1 MLRTH
6 AGARCAPPTGA
17 VVIEALVLTGFLG
30 SGKTTL
36 LGHLLRQP
44 QFSHT
49 AVIINEFGEVGL
61 DHDLIEASEDS
72 LIELA
77 TGCLCCKLR
86 NDIATTIHDLLWRRD
101 QGKVTPFSRVV
112 IETSGLADP
121 APILQTLMTDPTIA
135 ARIAVAGVVATVDA
149 VNGSD
154 TLFREGISIKQ
165 VALAD
170 RLVVTKA
177 DLANGEQFSLVR
189 RMRALNATAPIFY
202 ANYGEIDAR
211 CLFDGTLHDALLE
224 SLDVRL
230 RLDTSAIASDHAD
243 GGHDVNT
250 FTILRGEPIRAVAL
264 TLLLEALSDHCGAD
278 LLRLKGI
285 VNILE
290 SPDQPA
296 VIHGVQH
303 VFHPPS
309 WLPRWPSD
317 DRRSRIVFITRSV
330 PRRWV
335 EVLLDAIDAEV
346 AAASSGQ

>member
-1 MLRTH
+1 M
-6 AGARCAPPTGA
+6 
-17 VVIEALVLTGFLG
+17 IEALVLTGFLG

-44 QFSHT
+44 EFSHT

-86 NDIATTIHDLLWRRD
+86 NDIATTIHDLLRRRD
-101 QGKVTPFSRVV
+101 QGKVTPFSRLV

-121 APILQTLMTDPTIA
+121 APILQTLMTDATIA
-135 ARIAVAGVVATVDA
+135 GRIAVAGVVAMVDA

-154 TLFREGISIKQ
+154 ILFGEGIFIKQ

-170 RLVVTKA
+170 RLVVTKT
-177 DLANGEQFSLVR
+177 DLANATPLSLIRRVR
-189 RMRALNATAPIFY
+189 TLNATAPIVY
-202 ANYGEIDAR
+202 ANNGQIDAR
-211 CLFDGTLHDALLE
+211 RLFDGTLHEAFVK
-224 SLDVRL
+224 SLDVRSQ
-230 RLDTSAIASDHAD
+230 LDTSTIAQGPAH

-250 FTILRGEPIRAVAL
+250 FTIVRREPIRAVAL

-278 LLRLKGI
+278 LLRIKGI

-303 VFHPPS
+303 VFHPPC
-309 WLPRWPSD
+309 WLPRWPSN
-317 DRRSRIVFITRSV
+317 DRRSRIVFITRDV

-335 EVLLDAIDAEV
+335 ELLLDAIDAEV
-346 AAASSGQ
+346 AAVSPGG

>member
-1 MLRTH
+1 
-6 AGARCAPPTGA
+6 
-17 VVIEALVLTGFLG
+17 VIEALVLTGFLG

-44 QFSHT
+44 EFSHT

-61 DHDLIEASEDS
+61 DHELIEASEDS

-86 NDIATTIHDLLWRRD
+86 NDIATTICDLLQRRD

-121 APILQTLMTDPTIA
+121 APILQTMMTDATIA

-149 VNGSD
+149 VNRSD
-154 TLFREGISIKQ
+154 TLFQDGIFIKQ

-170 RLVVTKA
+170 RLVVTKT
-177 DLANGEQFSLVR
+177 DLADAKQSLIR
-189 RMRALNATAPIFY
+189 RIRALNATAPIFY
-202 ANYGEIDAR
+202 ANHGQIDAR
-211 CLFDGTLHDALLE
+211 RLFDGTLHDAFVK
-224 SLDVRL
+224 SFDVRSQF
-230 RLDTSAIASDHAD
+230 DTSTTAQGHAH

-250 FTILRGEPIRAVAL
+250 FAILRREPIRAVAL

-317 DRRSRIVFITRSV
+317 DRRSRIVFITRGV

-335 EVLLDAIDAEV
+335 ELLLDAIDAEV
-346 AAASSGQ
+346 AAVSSKECCSAT

>member
-1 MLRTH
+1 
-6 AGARCAPPTGA
+6 
-17 VVIEALVLTGFLG
+17 VIEALVLTGFLG

-44 QFSHT
+44 EFSHT
-49 AVIINEFGEVGL
+49 AVIINEFGEVGI

-86 NDIATTIHDLLWRRD
+86 NDIARTIHDLLRRRD
-101 QGKVTPFSRVV
+101 QGKVTQFSRVV

-121 APILQTLMTDPTIA
+121 APILQTLMTDA
-135 ARIAVAGVVATVDA
+135 AGRIAVAGVVATVDA

-154 TLFREGISIKQ
+154 LLFREGIFIKQ

-170 RLVVTKA
+170 RVVVTKT
-177 DLANGEQFSLVR
+177 DLANAKPLSLIR
-189 RMRALNATAPIFY
+189 RMRTLNATAPIFY
-202 ANYGEIDAR
+202 ANNGQIDAR
-211 CLFDGTLHDALLE
+211 RLFDGTLHDAFLE
-224 SLDVRL
+224 SLDVRSQ
-230 RLDTSAIASDHAD
+230 LDTSTVAQGHAY

-250 FTILRGEPIRAVAL
+250 FTILRHEPIRAVAL

-303 VFHPPS
+303 VFHPPC

-317 DRRSRIVFITRSV
+317 DRRSRIVFITRGV

-346 AAASSGQ
+346 AAVSSVE